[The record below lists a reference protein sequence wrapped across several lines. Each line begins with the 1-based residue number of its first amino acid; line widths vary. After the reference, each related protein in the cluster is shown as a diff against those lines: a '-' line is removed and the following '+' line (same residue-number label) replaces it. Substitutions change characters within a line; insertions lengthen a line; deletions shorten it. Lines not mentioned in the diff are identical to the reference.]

1 MSTPKVRPVSP
12 MVARLDPT
20 IRRESFPTLNFS
32 GFINLGHMNYDS
44 KSAPFMEA
52 DQGKLRP
59 TELSF
64 RPMRGV
70 SVASKR
76 RRYDQEV
83 WRNAKRICKLNAR
96 QVEMARAL
104 GMNPKKLPSLR
115 PSPDQRWKLPVS
127 EFIESC
133 YCKRF
138 GGDPLEHPRLD
149 PESQSSKPTVPKP
162 DLDPSKR
169 SRDKMLQLENLV
181 VYFANLATDL
191 EAWLVHGA
199 VSPNLP
205 VQLIMELKEI
215 VAALETG
222 DSTPSFPGIPL
233 PPEPTRLQSS
243 RQKYR
248 KQEYDDEIPF

>member
-1 MSTPKVRPVSP
+1 
-12 MVARLDPT
+12 
-20 IRRESFPTLNFS
+20 
-32 GFINLGHMNYDS
+32 
-44 KSAPFMEA
+44 
-52 DQGKLRP
+52 
-59 TELSF
+59 
-64 RPMRGV
+64 MRGV

-76 RRYDQEV
+76 RRYDEEV

-115 PSPDQRWKLPVS
+115 PSPDQRWKLPVG

-162 DLDPSKR
+162 DLDTSER
-169 SRDKMLQLENLV
+169 SRDTTLQLEDLV
-181 VYFANLATDL
+181 VYFANLVPDL

-199 VSPNLP
+199 VSPKVLA
-205 VQLIMELKEI
+205 QLIMELREI

-222 DSTPSFPGIPL
+222 DSTPPFPELPL
-233 PPEPTRLQSS
+233 PPQPTHLPSS

>member
-1 MSTPKVRPVSP
+1 
-12 MVARLDPT
+12 
-20 IRRESFPTLNFS
+20 
-32 GFINLGHMNYDS
+32 
-44 KSAPFMEA
+44 
-52 DQGKLRP
+52 
-59 TELSF
+59 
-64 RPMRGV
+64 MRGV

-76 RRYDQEV
+76 RRYDEEV

-115 PSPDQRWKLPVS
+115 PSPDQRWKLPVG

-133 YCKRF
+133 YRKRF

-162 DLDPSKR
+162 DLDTSKR
-169 SRDKMLQLENLV
+169 SRDTTLQLEDLV
-181 VYFANLATDL
+181 VYFANLVTDL

-199 VSPNLP
+199 VSPKVLA
-205 VQLIMELKEI
+205 QLIMELREI

-222 DSTPSFPGIPL
+222 DSTPPFPELPL
-233 PPEPTRLQSS
+233 PPQPTHLPSS

>member
-1 MSTPKVRPVSP
+1 
-12 MVARLDPT
+12 
-20 IRRESFPTLNFS
+20 
-32 GFINLGHMNYDS
+32 
-44 KSAPFMEA
+44 
-52 DQGKLRP
+52 
-59 TELSF
+59 
-64 RPMRGV
+64 MRGV

-76 RRYDQEV
+76 RRYDEEV

-115 PSPDQRWKLPVS
+115 PSPDQRWKLPVG

-162 DLDPSKR
+162 DLDTSKR
-169 SRDKMLQLENLV
+169 SRDTTLQLEDLV
-181 VYFANLATDL
+181 VYFANLVTDL

-199 VSPNLP
+199 VSPKVLA
-205 VQLIMELKEI
+205 QLIMELREI

-222 DSTPSFPGIPL
+222 DSTPPFPELPL
-233 PPEPTRLQSS
+233 PPQPTHLPSS

>member
-1 MSTPKVRPVSP
+1 
-12 MVARLDPT
+12 
-20 IRRESFPTLNFS
+20 
-32 GFINLGHMNYDS
+32 
-44 KSAPFMEA
+44 
-52 DQGKLRP
+52 
-59 TELSF
+59 
-64 RPMRGV
+64 
-70 SVASKR
+70 VASKR
-76 RRYDQEV
+76 RRYDEEV

-162 DLDPSKR
+162 DLDTSKR
-169 SRDKMLQLENLV
+169 SRDTMLQLEDLV
-181 VYFANLATDL
+181 VYFANLVTDL

-199 VSPNLP
+199 VSPNLLA
-205 VQLIMELKEI
+205 QLIMELREI

-222 DSTPSFPGIPL
+222 DSTPPFPEIPL
-233 PPEPTRLQSS
+233 PPHPTHLPSS